1 MNSTRSN
8 NHRAIIA
15 GYLEDSKKNPKK
27 IPDWK
32 RSELEIKA
40 MEKKI
45 GYGEDKTPEPSVIWK
60 FDSQSLTDLDRKI
73 LAERKVEQAK
83 LEAENGIRKSNKEEA
98 EIQQLEEKVKEAE
111 FRAETLEADYLRKTG
126 VIPAYY

>member
-27 IPDWK
+27 IPDW
-32 RSELEIKA
+32 RQSELEIKA
-40 MEKKI
+40 LEQKI
-45 GYGEDKTPEPSVIWK
+45 GYGAETPEPSIIWK

-73 LAERKVEQAK
+73 LAERRAEQVK
-83 LEAENGIRKSNKEEA
+83 IEAENEILKRNEEA
-98 EIQQLEEKVKEAE
+98 EEIQRLEDKVRQAE
-111 FRAETLEADYLRKTG
+111 FRAETIEADYLRKTG
-126 VIPAYY
+126 VIPF